1 MAGLII
7 ETGTPEIL
15 LARSSIIE
23 RQYPGQYP
31 LSIAPTTKLDAWP
44 LGFFCC
50 VSELLIFA
58 LCSLTRLLCSLFHF
72 LNITLNYP
80 GFK

>member
-50 VSELLIFA
+50 VSEL
-58 LCSLTRLLCSLFHF
+58 
-72 LNITLNYP
+72 
-80 GFK
+80 